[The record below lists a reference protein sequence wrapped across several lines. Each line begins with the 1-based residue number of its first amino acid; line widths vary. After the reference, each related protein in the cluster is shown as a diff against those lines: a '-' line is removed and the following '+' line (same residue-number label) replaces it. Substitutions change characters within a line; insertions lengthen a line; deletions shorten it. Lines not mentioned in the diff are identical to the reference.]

1 MDGRS
6 RPRDSQ
12 KGCLMNKRKRLDK
25 LAAALRDV
33 SPQRMRELL
42 VKDTTVNLRITQ
54 SDKADMQRV
63 SKFCRLTLTEYLT
76 RLHVFASQRLF
87 VDTTPQRKG
96 R

>member
-6 RPRDSQ
+6 HPRDSQ
-12 KGCLMNKRKRLDK
+12 KGRLMNKRKRLDQ

-33 SPQRMRELL
+33 SPQRLREAL
-42 VKDTTVNLRITQ
+42 VKDTTVSLRITQ

-87 VDTTPQRKG
+87 LETTQERKG